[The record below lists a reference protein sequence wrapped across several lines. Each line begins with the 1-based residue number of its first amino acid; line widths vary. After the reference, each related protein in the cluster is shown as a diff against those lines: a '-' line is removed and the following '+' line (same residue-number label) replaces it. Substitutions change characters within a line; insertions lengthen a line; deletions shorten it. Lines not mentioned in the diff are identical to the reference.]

1 MLGYPERR
9 WGVPLIDGGTQ
20 RLPRIVGLG
29 RALDLIL
36 TGRMVGAEEALADGP
51 GQRRSCPPGAH
62 MERAL
67 ALAEGLARFPQRTML
82 ADRRAAIEGL
92 RHDLCPRGSRWRPR
106 PARRSSQTARAVR
119 RASRP
124 ARDAGGGR
132 GGLAGRIA
140 PRGQRRARRAG
151 HACCRGFTDRLCR
164 RWPTSSQERPASS
177 DSRLVERLLENRQG
191 KIYVLVRENS
201 KSRLDELVERWR
213 WSWAPPP
220 RIASSRSWA
229 TCAGRCW
236 ASRQE
241 QVAELR
247 GKMTHFF
254 HLAAV
259 YDMTAPAE
267 RNTAVNV
274 GGTTH
279 AVELAR
285 AVDAKHL
292 HHVSSIAVAG
302 QYHGVFDEEMFDEGQ
317 KLPSPYHRTKFES
330 ERIVREQPYVPWRV
344 YRPGIVVGDSQTGE
358 MDKID
363 GPYYFFKAIERLRHL
378 LPEWVPLVGLDLGYT
393 NVVPVDWVAEALE
406 HIAHEPD
413 LDGSAFHLTDPRPQ
427 RVDDLLNQLATVAH
441 APRFAVSIDKRLVDP
456 LPKWPLAL
464 AAALPPLRQMRGLA
478 LRELGIPEQVIAHI
492 ELVPRFDTQE
502 TARALAGSPLEQ
514 PPPMKDYVPRLWEYW
529 EREMDPDF
537 GRGRTLSEAL
547 GGKHVMIT
555 GASSGIGRSA
565 ALKVAAAGRRPAAGG
580 AQRREAR
587 GGARGDRRRGRH
599 RLRLR
604 RGHLRH
610 RSRSTACSSA
620 CSPITAT
627 WTCSST
633 TPGRSIRRSIA
644 LSYDRFHDFE
654 RTIQLNYFGAVKL
667 IIGLLPHMRER
678 GSGHIVNVS
687 SIGVQT
693 NPPRFSAYV
702 ASKAALDAFS
712 RVVASEMIGD
722 GVTFTT
728 IHMPLV
734 RTPMIAPTKM
744 YDAFPAISPEEAADM
759 ICEAMRSRPKQMG
772 TRIGKFGEVAYS
784 LNPSAVDRLLHLAYR
799 VFPDSAASK
808 GQREAAEEHV
818 SFEQI
823 AMATLTRGVHW

>member
-1 MLGYPERR
+1 MAYFVTGAT
-9 WGVPLIDGGTQ
+9 GFI
-20 RLPRIVGLG
+20 G
-29 RALDLIL
+29 R
-36 TGRMVGAEEALADGP
+36 
-51 GQRRSCPPGAH
+51 
-62 MERAL
+62 
-67 ALAEGLARFPQRTML
+67 
-82 ADRRAAIEGL
+82 
-92 RHDLCPRGSRWRPR
+92 
-106 PARRSSQTARAVR
+106 
-119 RASRP
+119 
-124 ARDAGGGR
+124 
-132 GGLAGRIA
+132 
-140 PRGQRRARRAG
+140 
-151 HACCRGFTDRLCR
+151 
-164 RWPTSSQERPASS
+164 
-177 DSRLVERLLENRQG
+177 RLVERLLEHRQG
-191 KIYVLVRENS
+191 TIYVLVREDS
-201 KSRLDELVERWR
+201 RARLDDLIERW
-213 WSWAPPP
+213 SMTAGPSAAD
-220 RIASSRSWA
+220 RIEPLVGDLRRPLL
-229 TCAGRCW
+229 GIEK
-236 ASRQE
+236 E

-247 GKMTHFF
+247 GKVTHFF

-285 AVDAKHL
+285 AVDSKHL

-302 QYHGVFDEEMFDEGQ
+302 QYHGVFTEEMFDEGQ
-317 KLPSPYHRTKFES
+317 RLPSPYHRTKFES

-344 YRPGIVVGDSQTGE
+344 YRPGIVVGDSRTGE

-363 GPYYFFKAIERLRHL
+363 GPYYFFKAIERVRHL
-378 LPEWVPLVGLDLGYT
+378 LPEWVPLVGLDLGHT
-393 NVVPVDWVAEALE
+393 NVVPVDWVADALE

-413 LDGSAFHLTDPRPQ
+413 LDGRAFHLTDPRPQ
-427 RVDDLLNQLATVAH
+427 RVDDLLNELARVAH
-441 APRFAVSIDKRLVDP
+441 APRFALSIDKRLVDP

-464 AAALPPLRQMRGLA
+464 AAALPPLRQVRGLA
-478 LRELGIPEQVIAHI
+478 LRELGIPEQVIAHM
-492 ELVPRFDTQE
+492 ELVPRFDTRE
-502 TARALAGSPLEQ
+502 TAHALAGSALEQ
-514 PPPMKDYVPRLWEYW
+514 PPALNEYVPRLWEYW
-529 EREMDPDF
+529 EREMDEDV
-537 GRGRTLSEAL
+537 GRGRTLKEAL
-547 GGKHVMIT
+547 AGRHVMIT
-555 GASSGIGRSA
+555 GASSGIGRSTA
-565 ALKVAAAGRRPAAGG
+565 IKVAAAGGVPLLVARNVEKLEEVRAEIVAAGG
-580 AQRREAR
+580 TAYVYAADISDMESIDRLLERVLADHR
-587 GGARGDRRRGRH
+587 GVDMLVNNA
-599 RLRLR
+599 
-604 RGHLRH
+604 
-610 RSRSTACSSA
+610 
-620 CSPITAT
+620 
-627 WTCSST
+627 
-633 TPGRSIRRSIA
+633 GRSIRRSIA

-654 RTIQLNYFGAVKL
+654 RTMQLNYFGAVKL

-678 GSGHIVNVS
+678 GFGHIVNVS

-712 RVVASEMIGD
+712 RVVASEVIGD

-744 YDAFPAISPEEAADM
+744 YDAFPAISPDEAADM

-808 GQREAAEEHV
+808 GQRELEEHV